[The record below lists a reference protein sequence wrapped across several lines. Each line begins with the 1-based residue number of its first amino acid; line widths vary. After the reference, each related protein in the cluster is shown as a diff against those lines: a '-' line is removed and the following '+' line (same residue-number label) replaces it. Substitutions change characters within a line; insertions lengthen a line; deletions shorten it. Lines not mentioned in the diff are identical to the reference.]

1 MPRPITAETRNEK
14 EMMDSA
20 TRKLASATDPV
31 EKFKLLCLQRGSN
44 GILGLGRVFRRM
56 DDNASGDLSK
66 DEFLKGLQDSG
77 LGSRISPEEMEGLFT
92 KFDADGSGSIK
103 YDEFLRAI
111 RPKMSPARM
120 ELVGKAYSKL
130 DKTGDGQVTSD
141 DLKGVY
147 NVKNHPEYLN
157 GQMTEKQLFNKFLAK
172 FEENGVVNG
181 VVTKEEFFDYYSG
194 VSASIDEDAYFD
206 LMMRNCWKL

>member
-1 MPRPITAETRNEK
+1 MPRPVTAETRNEN

-20 TRKLASATDPV
+20 TRKLAFTTDLV
-31 EKFKLLCLQRGSN
+31 EKFKLLCLQRGSS

-66 DEFLKGLQDSG
+66 DEFFKGLKDSG
-77 LGSRISPEEMEGLFT
+77 LGNGISPDEMEELFT
-92 KFDADGSGSIK
+92 RFDADGSGSIK
-103 YDEFLRAI
+103 YDEFLRTI

-120 ELVGKAYSKL
+120 KLVEKAYSKL
-130 DKTGDGQVTSD
+130 DKTGDGQVTAD
-141 DLKGVY
+141 DMKGVY

-181 VVTKEEFFDYYSG
+181 VVTKEEFLDYYNG

-206 LMMRNCWKL
+206 LMMRTCWKI